1 MCRQEVRTL
10 GLKDAQALGNVKINL
25 EWQQMTETEDVR
37 RHIRGQTQEE
47 IDLRMTELVKPFQ
60 QVFQGIGTAG
70 KVGRIRH
77 YSEEGK
83 VEVRSPRGE
92 MDRHEK

>member
-47 IDLRMTELVKPFQ
+47 IDLRMT
-60 QVFQGIGTAG
+60 
-70 KVGRIRH
+70 
-77 YSEEGK
+77 
-83 VEVRSPRGE
+83 
-92 MDRHEK
+92 